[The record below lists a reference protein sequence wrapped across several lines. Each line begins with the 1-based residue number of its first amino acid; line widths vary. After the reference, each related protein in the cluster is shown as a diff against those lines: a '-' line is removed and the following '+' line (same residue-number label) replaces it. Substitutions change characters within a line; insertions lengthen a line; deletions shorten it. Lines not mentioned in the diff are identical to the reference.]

1 MTFTMPP
8 RAGAIDAARWP
19 VNDAGNTRCLPM
31 ATSASEA
38 TPRRCCA
45 HLIRPGGTPLVETT
59 PDTAVHGLWPGSAQA
74 HHTDTTLP
82 ARPWFPWPRRPTHR
96 DSLSP

>member
-1 MTFTMPP
+1 
-8 RAGAIDAARWP
+8 
-19 VNDAGNTRCLPM
+19 M

-59 PDTAVHGLWPGSAQA
+59 PDTAVHGLFALIRSSSPRASSRHVHLTQVPGPPVPRCHNCERWAAQVDQRTA
-74 HHTDTTLP
+74 AGVRATY
-82 ARPWFPWPRRPTHR
+82 
-96 DSLSP
+96 